1 MNRTHKNLLTLLL
14 LLVVGIILIS
24 GLDLQ
29 HENKTESQL
38 HMYYLETYE
47 DAGTINLVE
56 AILLNYRAYD
66 TFGEVMVLYVA
77 IAGILILS
85 EQKKGGEKD

>member
-1 MNRTHKNLLTLLL
+1 MNSVQKNLLTLF
-14 LLVVGIILIS
+14 LLVLIGTLLIS
-24 GLDLQ
+24 GLDLE
-29 HENKTESQL
+29 HEDKTESPL

-47 DAGTINLVE
+47 EAGSINLVE

-66 TFGEVMVLYVA
+66 TFGEVMVLYVS

-85 EQKKGGEKD
+85 EQKKEVKEN

>member
-1 MNRTHKNLLTLLL
+1 MKAVHKNILTLFLLLTIAVILLH
-14 LLVVGIILIS
+14 
-24 GLDLQ
+24 GLDLE
-29 HENKTESQL
+29 HEDKQESPL

-47 DAGTINLVE
+47 EAGSINLVE
-56 AILLNYRAYD
+56 SILLNYRAYD
-66 TFGEVMVLYVA
+66 TFGEVMVLYVS